1 MKRRKILIAT
11 LLFLIT
17 ILFGNSALGYRDTLY
32 YKWTTYIDLGG
43 VTLDG
48 NGNETDQIIFCRNK
62 GTTMKHDYYEF
73 KKAGNTKKLSATLA
87 RAIYYVTE
95 GNDMKDVSEKNR
107 AIIQWMIWYQSKVG
121 KSEED
126 GTYFVNNKIISTVNN
141 GLISNFSKLDNT
153 MMDNAKTTAKFFISA
168 AKEDER
174 TETSTPLNLNFF
186 KGENNNKK
194 KLEDGG
200 SYQMEDKGDHYE
212 YQYRFQKSSDWT
224 VDNVKV
230 DVSGDNI
237 GSYQIKFKYKEKI
250 GDADWTNKSQYITGT
265 ETKTFDKMT
274 DGYTEEHP
282 QKTCEKFFSTYE
294 VIQVNIQVTKKDAN
308 QSMNGNEITVRFK
321 YKEATS
327 KEERTSY
334 SGTYQLYKN
343 VSPYSR
349 TKCCFG

>member
-87 RAIYYVTE
+87 RAIYSVTK
-95 GNDMKDVSEKNR
+95 GKDMKDVSEQNR

-121 KSEED
+121 KSED
-126 GTYFVNNKIISTVNN
+126 GGKYFVNNKIISTVNN

-153 MMDNAKTTAKFFISA
+153 MMDNAKTTAKFLLSA
-168 AKEDER
+168 AKEDENK
-174 TETSTPLNLNFF
+174 ETSTPLNLKFL
-186 KGENNNKK
+186 KGTNDK

-224 VDNVKV
+224 VNSVKV
-230 DVSGDNI
+230 DVDGSNV
-237 GSYQIKFKYKEKI
+237 GSYKIQFKYKAKV
-250 GDADWTNKSQYITGT
+250 GDGDWTDKSQYITGT
-265 ETKTFDKMT
+265 ESKKFEKMT
-274 DGYTEEHP
+274 DGYTTNNP
-282 QKTCEKFFSTYE
+282 QKTCEEFFNTYE

-308 QSMNGNEITVRFK
+308 QNMDGNEITLKFNF
-321 YKEATS
+321 KEAAD

>member
-87 RAIYYVTE
+87 RAIYSVTE
-95 GNDMKDVSEKNR
+95 GKDMKDVSEQNR

-121 KSEED
+121 KSED
-126 GTYFVNNKIISTVNN
+126 GGKYFVNNKIISTVNN

-153 MMDNAKTTAKFFISA
+153 MMDNAKTTAKFLLSA
-168 AKEDER
+168 AKEDENK
-174 TETSTPLNLNFF
+174 ETSTPLNLKFL
-186 KGENNNKK
+186 KGANDK

-224 VDNVKV
+224 VNSVKV
-230 DVSGDNI
+230 DVDGSNV
-237 GSYQIKFKYKEKI
+237 GSYKIQFKYKAKV
-250 GDADWTNKSQYITGT
+250 GDGDWTDKSQYITGT
-265 ETKTFDKMT
+265 ESKKFEKMT
-274 DGYTEEHP
+274 DGYTTNNP
-282 QKTCEKFFSTYE
+282 QKTCEEFFNTYE

-308 QSMNGNEITVRFK
+308 QNMDGNEITLKFNF
-321 YKEATS
+321 KEAAD

-349 TKCCFG
+349 TKCCFS

>member
-1 MKRRKILIAT
+1 MKKRKILIAI

-48 NGNETDQIIFCRNK
+48 SGKETDQIIFCRNK
-62 GTTMKHDYYEF
+62 GTTMNHNEYQF
-73 KKAGNTKKLSATLA
+73 KKSGNTKKLSATLA
-87 RAIYYVTE
+87 RAIYSVTK
-95 GNDMKDVSEKNR
+95 GKDMKDVSEENR

-121 KSEED
+121 KSEE
-126 GTYFVNNKIISTVNN
+126 GGKYFVNNKIISTVNN

-153 MMDNAKTTAKFFISA
+153 MMENARTTAKFLLKNA
-168 AKEDER
+168 GEYER
-174 TETSTPLNLNFF
+174 KETSTPLNLRFLKDQNS
-186 KGENNNKK
+186 KA
-194 KLEDGG
+194 LEDGG

-237 GSYQIKFKYKEKI
+237 GSYQIKFKYKKKI

-274 DGYTEEHP
+274 DGYTKDNP

-308 QSMNGNEITVRFK
+308 QSMDENEITLKFK
-321 YKEATS
+321 YKEATD

-349 TKCCFG
+349 TKCCFS

>member
-32 YKWTTYIDLGG
+32 YSWSTYIDLGG

-48 NGNETDQIIFCRNK
+48 SGNETDQIIFCRNK
-62 GTTMKHDYYEF
+62 GTIMKHPHYEF

-87 RAIYYVTE
+87 RAIYYVTK
-95 GNDMKDVSEKNR
+95 GKDMKDVSEKNR

-121 KSEED
+121 KSEE
-126 GTYFVNNKIISTVNN
+126 GGRYFVNNKIISTVNN
-141 GLISNFSKLDNT
+141 GLISNFHKLDNT
-153 MMDNAKTTAKFFISA
+153 MMENARTTAKDLLFRA
-168 AKEDER
+168 REDER
-174 TETSTPLNLNFF
+174 KETSTPLNLQFLKDQNS
-186 KGENNNKK
+186 KA
-194 KLEDGG
+194 LEDGG

-224 VDNVKV
+224 VDQVKV
-230 DVSGDNI
+230 DIDGSNI
-237 GSYQIKFKYKEKI
+237 GTYKIQFKCKEKI
-250 GDADWTNKSQYITGT
+250 GGDWKNKAQYISGT